1 MIGEGEF
8 LARRCGQAKAINTS
22 AGTVINNLHA
32 QVPGEMF
39 SFKAGGLFLL
49 VNHPWRSYGIYLSM
63 LNPETQARTVV
74 RAARAFFSLFYTA
87 IVNKKK

>member
-22 AGTVINNLHA
+22 IGTVINNLHA

-39 SFKAGGLFLL
+39 SCKAGGGYFAGKPSLAL
-49 VNHPWRSYGIYLSM
+49 VRYLSID
-63 LNPETQARTVV
+63 AK
-74 RAARAFFSLFYTA
+74 S
-87 IVNKKK
+87 